1 MRPPFLVAHNALSLT
16 KKSEPPK
23 LNGGSDFLGSYG
35 LYAVVTPR
43 AGSPAAGRRDIKPDG
58 KTYRLVKK
66 LNVIYLE
73 EHQKDLKTK
82 AIKISMGKKKPIN

>member
-23 LNGGSDFLGSYG
+23 LNGGSDFLGSYW

-43 AGSPAAGRRDIKPDG
+43 AGSPAAGRIDIKPDG

-66 LNVIYLE
+66 LNVIYAGSRKSHLVSN
-73 EHQKDLKTK
+73 HR
-82 AIKISMGKKKPIN
+82 ASVSA